1 MIPTSGDIRRSDPA
15 STLCLIVAALTS
27 PRWIAIAAFAAS
39 GFIVGFTGCGIP
51 HDPDGTI
58 ARVRGGV
65 IRAGVTEQPPW
76 TRFSGSDVQGVEAEL
91 LKELAAGLDARI
103 QWTRASESELFELLE
118 KRKLD
123 VVIGGVISSTPWSHQ
138 AAVTQPYAEHV
149 DPDTADIE
157 QHVWAAAPGENRW
170 LLTLDRFLQGRRGQA
185 YALLSA
191 YQP

>member
-1 MIPTSGDIRRSDPA
+1 
-15 STLCLIVAALTS
+15 TLCLIVAALTS

-76 TRFSGSDVQGVEAEL
+76 TRLSGSDVQGVEAEL

-138 AAVTQPYAEHV
+138 AALTQPYAEHV
-149 DPDTADIE
+149 DP
-157 QHVWAAAPGENRW
+157 
-170 LLTLDRFLQGRRGQA
+170 
-185 YALLSA
+185 
-191 YQP
+191 